1 MSLSKISLA
10 LIISLFGLSLIHCS
24 HAQDSKEDY
33 LTAHNAARAEVGVPP
48 LTWDDTVASYAQNYA
63 NQRIGDCNLVH
74 SGGPYGENIA
84 WGSGDLKGTDAVVW
98 RNSVRL
104 GCAKVR
110 CNSGGTFIGCN
121 YDPPGNYVGEK
132 PY

>member
-1 MSLSKISLA
+1 MHKIMLTSIYGGCNLVHSSGPYGENIAWSSGDMIAKISLA
-10 LIISLFGLSLIHCS
+10 LIICLLGLSLVHRS

-33 LTAHNAARAEVGVPP
+33 LNAHNAARAEVGVPP

-84 WGSGDLKGTDAVVW
+84 WSSGDMKGTDAV
-98 RNSVRL
+98 N
-104 GCAKVR
+104 
-110 CNSGGTFIGCN
+110 I
-121 YDPPGNYVGEK
+121 YVEK
-132 PY
+132 